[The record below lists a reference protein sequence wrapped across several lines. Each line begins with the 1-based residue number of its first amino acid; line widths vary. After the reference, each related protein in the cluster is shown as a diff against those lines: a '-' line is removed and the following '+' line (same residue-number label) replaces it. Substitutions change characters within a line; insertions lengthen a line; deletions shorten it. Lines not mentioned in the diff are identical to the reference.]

1 VVYTDHKNLTC
12 KNFNTE
18 RVMRWRLLIEEFG
31 PTLKYIKGPKNV
43 VADALS
49 RLDLMSPAPTNVDN
63 DTQDSLQEVQMAE
76 SYGLDKDDLPSDAF
90 PVTYRL
96 IQHEQD
102 KDETLLALARQG
114 AKHYTLK
121 DFHGG
126 GRTNRLLCYK
136 DRIVIPK
143 RLQNRVVHW
152 YHYTLC
158 HPGINRTE
166 ETISQHFYW
175 KNMRDHITRD
185 VSTCG
190 VCQTQKKQRK
200 RYGLLPEKEAE
211 FQPWERLCVDLI
223 GPDKIKSKKRG
234 RALPELKCITMIDPA
249 TGWFEIKQYDDK
261 RSITVANIVE
271 QEWLTRYPKPSLI
284 TLDRGSE
291 FIGEDFREMCENDYG
306 IKRKVIATR
315 NPQANAI
322 VERAHQ
328 TLGNLIRSMELQDS
342 PYYDPD
348 DPWGGILAAASF
360 AMRATYH
367 TTLQATPGQLVFG
380 RDMVLNTQH
389 LADWTAIKA
398 RKQELIRKNN
408 IIENSKR
415 IPHQYRVGDKVMM
428 ESHRANK
435 YEQPYQGP
443 YIITKVHSNGTVRLK
458 MGAVTDTVNIRR
470 IHPFRT
476 TGVRNRRRAAS
487 QS

>member
-1 VVYTDHKNLTC
+1 
-12 KNFNTE
+12 
-18 RVMRWRLLIEEFG
+18 MRWRLLIEEFG
-31 PTLKYIKGPKNV
+31 PRIEYIKGPKNI

-49 RLDLMSPAPTNVDN
+49 RLDLMTSAPTNSRVE
-63 DTQDSLQEVQMAE
+63 TSEPKSTELLLAE
-76 SYGLDKDDLPSDAF
+76 CYGLEKDDLPSTAF
-90 PVTYRL
+90 PVSYPL
-96 IQHEQD
+96 IQREQE
-102 KDETLLALARQG
+102 KDETLLRLAESS
-114 AKHYTLK
+114 KHYSLK

-143 RLQNRVVHW
+143 RLQSRVVHW

-175 KNMRDHITRD
+175 KNMRDQITRD

-190 VCQTQKKQRK
+190 VCQKQKKQRK
-200 RYGLLPEKEAE
+200 KYGLLPEKKAE

-223 GPDKIKSKKRG
+223 GPYKIKKNKKGRG
-234 RALPELKCITMIDPA
+234 RTLPELKCVTMIDPA
-249 TGWFEIKQYDDK
+249 TGWFEIRQYDDK

-271 QEWLTRYPKPSLI
+271 QEWLTRYPRPSLI

-291 FIGEDFREMCENDYG
+291 FIGEDFRDMCENDYG
-306 IKRKVIATR
+306 IKRKVISTR

-328 TLGNLIRSMELQDS
+328 TLGNLIRSFELQDN
-342 PYYDPD
+342 PYLDPD

-380 RDMVLNTQH
+380 RDMILNTQY

-408 IIENSKR
+408 IIENSRR
-415 IPHQYRVGDKVMM
+415 IPHEYRPGDQVML
-428 ESHRANK
+428 EHHRANK
-435 YEQPYQGP
+435 YEQPYKGP
-443 YIITKVHSNGTVRLK
+443 YIITRVNENGTVRLK

-470 IHPFRT
+470 IHPFKT
-476 TGVRNRRRAAS
+476 TSGPQSSRR
-487 QS
+487 